1 LEVNM
6 DNITVTVPMERYE
19 ALLTAENKID
29 LIKQVI
35 RNAKYQSDAV
45 NMVSLIVGE
54 VKTDAE

>member
-1 LEVNM
+1 M

-19 ALLTAENKID
+19 TLLTAENKID